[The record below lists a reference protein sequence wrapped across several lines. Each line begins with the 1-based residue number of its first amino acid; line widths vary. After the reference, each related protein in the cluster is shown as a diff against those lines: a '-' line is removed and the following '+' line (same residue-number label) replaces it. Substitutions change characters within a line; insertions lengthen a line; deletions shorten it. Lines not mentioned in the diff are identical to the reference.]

1 MTHQSSQHLPPPAS
15 PGTKWRT
22 ILFVFI
28 ALCVVFVASY
38 SQRLLDKSR
47 VTAETE
53 EWQARIEHA
62 LDRQLA
68 LQSELREINSPAYVD
83 RIARQEL
90 DMVRPGDKVLVIIEE
105 VVAPVVEAASVD
117 EQPEVAAA
125 VEEIEAVAP
134 AAAQVDGP
142 SIWQQWLTVFIAEV
156 PPLLP

>member
-1 MTHQSSQHLPPPAS
+1 MTHQSSQQSPPPVS

-28 ALCVVFVASY
+28 ALCVLFVTSY
-38 SQRLLDKSR
+38 SQRMLDKSR
-47 VTAETE
+47 ITTEAEL
-53 EWQARIEHA
+53 WQARIEQA

-105 VVAPVVEAASVD
+105 PVAPVVGVASAS
-117 EQPEVAAA
+117 EQREVVAV
-125 VEEIEAVAP
+125 VEETETDAP
-134 AAAQVDGP
+134 AASQVDGP
-142 SIWQQWLTVFIAEV
+142 SIWQQWLTVFIVEV